1 MEIAMKNRLA
11 VLLAL
16 VCAMFALPA
25 WAEKPLKDYS
35 FVRGVNHHMFG
46 EQATWERDLGY
57 AKRINLNSTRV
68 WLGYQFY
75 ERDPKAFIERLRN
88 YIRVSHRMGFT
99 TMPILWSGNDIDP
112 RTLKPEF
119 RARGDAYVKAV
130 IEAVK
135 DEPGLLMWDIMNE
148 PVTNDYVMKANGEE
162 KQKHIAEITEF
173 VRYYINYARKL
184 DPVNALTVG
193 YEFSSQL
200 DGAADIEDVI
210 SFHDYTT
217 RRSTVEHAY
226 SVAEEY
232 AKKYNKPILNTET
245 GCIGRANPYDM
256 VLDIANE
263 HKTGW
268 YLFDLMIEGY
278 WGEIHGIFYP
288 DGTVRDP
295 SIVAAIMG
303 FQRNRNLET
312 IIPTAPNREEWA
324 NKIVKE
330 IEEALAQKGDD
341 PSFGKFVHSAAQS
354 DKILDAAEDAADL
367 LEAAEMVP
375 MRVPPSAQVRYWRK
389 QPPEKRDWEAIR
401 KLAYDLGMELKKGCL
416 LY

>member
-1 MEIAMKNRLA
+1 MKSRL
-11 VLLAL
+11 VVCVAL
-16 VCAMFALPA
+16 GCAMFALPA
-25 WAEKPLKDYS
+25 MAEKPLKDYS

-46 EQATWERDLGY
+46 DEATWERDLGY

-99 TMPILWSGNDIDP
+99 TMPILWNGNDIDP
-112 RTLKPEF
+112 NTLKPEF

-130 IEAVK
+130 VEAVK
-135 DEPGLLMWDIMNE
+135 DEPGVLMWDIMNE
-148 PVTNDYVMKANGEE
+148 PVTNDYVMKATGDE
-162 KQKHIAEITEF
+162 KKKHIAEITEF
-173 VRYYINYARKL
+173 VRYYVNYVRKL

-268 YLFDLMIEGY
+268 YLFNLIIEGY
-278 WGEIHGIFYP
+278 WGQIHGIFYP

-312 IIPTAPNREEWA
+312 MIPMAPNREEWA
-324 NKIVKE
+324 TKIVKE
-330 IEEALAQKGDD
+330 IEEALAQKDD
-341 PSFGKFVHSAAQS
+341 HPSFGKYVHSAAQT

-375 MRVPPSAQVRYWRK
+375 MAVPPSAQVRYWRN

-401 KLAYDLGMELKKGCL
+401 KLAYDLGAELKKGCL